1 MFAKFAMVA
10 LLIAYGT
17 TDDDGMWCMLAKLF
31 ITRNN
36 LRWDNAFATFILFR
50 RKISFSNPELFFHFA
65 RCTKDTLKCISMF
78 FEFSNDIRKGGIF
91 IDF

>member
-36 LRWDNAFATFILFR
+36 LTGDLGFLNGALY
-50 RKISFSNPELFFHFA
+50 
-65 RCTKDTLKCISMF
+65 
-78 FEFSNDIRKGGIF
+78 
-91 IDF
+91 

>member
-36 LRWDNAFATFILFR
+36 LTGENTFLIFPYSCIYHWSTHMSTQNTPKFVWKLDSRNSKYIEIL
-50 RKISFSNPELFFHFA
+50 KIFDKFF
-65 RCTKDTLKCISMF
+65 L
-78 FEFSNDIRKGGIF
+78 N
-91 IDF
+91 